1 MRKTKTQTMCEILD
15 EIFREATKKTKKKK
29 KEYPKEV
36 LFVACRVCTEP
47 IDGELVDY
55 AIPDF
60 VLVAKDQKTGELK
73 KDLAK
78 IEIEWL
84 QKEING
90 GLGFL
95 PVIMKLEEFEK
106 LINQKFME
114 ELRQTQAEGKIII
127 SFADAMSDKVRELL
141 QTRLFEYEI
150 PSFEGEI

>member
-1 MRKTKTQTMCEILD
+1 
-15 EIFREATKKTKKKK
+15 
-29 KEYPKEV
+29 
-36 LFVACRVCTEP
+36 
-47 IDGELVDY
+47 
-55 AIPDF
+55 
-60 VLVAKDQKTGELK
+60 
-73 KDLAK
+73 
-78 IEIEWL
+78 L

-114 ELRQTQAEGKIII
+114 ELRQAQAEGKIII

>member
-73 KDLAK
+73 KR
-78 IEIEWL
+78 
-84 QKEING
+84 
-90 GLGFL
+90 F
-95 PVIMKLEEFEK
+95 
-106 LINQKFME
+106 
-114 ELRQTQAEGKIII
+114 
-127 SFADAMSDKVRELL
+127 S
-141 QTRLFEYEI
+141 
-150 PSFEGEI
+150 